1 MSHPDRYKW
10 TALSNTTLGV
20 LMAAGAPMAD
30 AVRAMVGDLPP
41 ERFLVV
47 GDRGSTDGQFA
58 VTLGSPFALVRSGV
72 THPGDAVGVPV
83 ALDAPDL
90 ARVVDALW
98 PEHAPG

>member
-1 MSHPDRYKW
+1 
-10 TALSNTTLGV
+10 
-20 LMAAGAPMAD
+20 MAD
-30 AVRAMVGDLPP
+30 AVRTMVGELAP

-83 ALDAPDL
+83 AIDAPDL
-90 ARVVDALW
+90 ARVVDALRR
-98 PEHAPG
+98 PHGPG